1 LGQLG
6 SSSLRRQFSDHSF
19 SEQTLDTQT
28 EFDVVIVGGG
38 PGGSTLG
45 GLLRKYDSN
54 IRVLILE
61 RETFPR
67 DHVGESQLP
76 QLGGV
81 LQELGVWDQV
91 ERAGFPVKVGATYK
105 WGRNGELWNF
115 NFVKPEEFDR
125 LPRPGRYEGIRRST
139 AFQVDRAR
147 YDDLLL
153 RNAQQ
158 LGCDV
163 RQATA
168 VCEVE
173 HQDDAI
179 TALKL
184 SDGSCVKAR
193 YYVDA
198 SGHLGVLRRA
208 LGVQADCP
216 TLLKNIAIWSYWN
229 NTQWADTIGKG
240 GTRVQVI
247 SVGFGWLWFIPISP
261 TRTSLGL
268 VVPASYYKQSGKST
282 LELYEAAINA
292 SDRITG
298 LLSGA
303 ARESTLSTTNDWS
316 FVSERLYGENWFLVG
331 EAAGFADPILAAGL
345 TLTHVGAK
353 ELAYTILALHRNEHP
368 RKWLVEHY
376 QNYQQRRIRQHMR
389 FAEFWYSSNG
399 LFTDLREH
407 CQEIA
412 KESGLSL
419 TPEAAWA
426 WLAQGGFTNDVLG
439 QVVVGGHDF
448 ASLNQVSQR
457 FLDQDRVWQ
466 MSEKNVFRLN
476 LDGATQ
482 MELPDYQNGKILRV
496 PCYERAGKRLPL
508 TGLSLWLVKA
518 IAIRSDIAGIL
529 QELTNSLSSSVHPSE
544 MNHAIQ
550 HCIQILEVLVNDG
563 WVEASFDPRLHK
575 IRVGIPREGQ
585 IIHTNTSSWTGG
597 SRESE

>member
-1 LGQLG
+1 MPT
-6 SSSLRRQFSDHSF
+6 D
-19 SEQTLDTQT
+19 
-28 EFDVVIVGGG
+28 FDVVIVGGG

-45 GLLRKYDSN
+45 GMLRKYDPE
-54 IRVLILE
+54 IRVLIVE

-76 QLGGV
+76 QLSGV
-81 LQELGVWDQV
+81 LHELGVWDQV

-115 NFVKPEEFDR
+115 NFAKPEEFES
-125 LPRPGRYEGIRRST
+125 LARPGKYEGIRRST

-153 RNAQQ
+153 RHAEQ
-158 LGCDV
+158 LGCQV

-168 VCEVE
+168 VREV
-173 HQDDAI
+173 DTDGDAI
-179 TALKL
+179 TGLKL
-184 SDGSCVKAR
+184 SDQSRVTAEH
-193 YYVDA
+193 YVDA
-198 SGHLGVLRRA
+198 SGHVGVLRRA
-208 LGVQADCP
+208 LGVGVDCP
-216 TLLKNIAIWSYWN
+216 TLLKNIAVWSYWN

-282 LELYEAAINA
+282 EELYHAAVAA
-292 SDRITG
+292 SERITSLLEGATRETG
-298 LLSGA
+298 LFS
-303 ARESTLSTTNDWS
+303 TNDWS
-316 FVSERLYGENWFLVG
+316 FISERLYGKNWFLVG

-353 ELAYTILALHRNEHP
+353 ELAYTLLALRNQEHP
-368 RKWLVEHY
+368 RDWLLEHY

-389 FAEFWYSSNG
+389 FAEFWYSANG
-399 LFTDLREH
+399 LFTDLKDH

-412 KESGLSL
+412 RESGLNL
-419 TPEAAWA
+419 TAEAAWA

-439 QVVVGGHDF
+439 QVVIGGHDF

-457 FLDQDRVWQ
+457 FLDSDRVWQ
-466 MSEKNVFRLN
+466 MSEKNLFRLN
-476 LDGATQ
+476 LEGATQ
-482 MELPDYQNGKILRV
+482 TELPDYQNGKVIRV
-496 PCYERAGKRLPL
+496 ACYERAGKRLPL
-508 TGLSLWLVKA
+508 TGLTLWLIKA
-518 IAIRSDIAGIL
+518 LSNRSDIAGIL
-529 QELTNSLSSSVHPSE
+529 QELSLSLGSQIHPAE
-544 MNHAIQ
+544 MNHALHQ
-550 HCIQILEVLVNDG
+550 CIQILEVLVNDG
-563 WVEASFDPRLHK
+563 WVQASFDPQLHK

-585 IIHTNTSSWTGG
+585 IIHTHTESWNRG
-597 SRESE
+597 SRESS